1 MDYNPGQLDTDN
13 DGIGNVCDADDDG
26 DGVEDVVDNCPLD
39 FNPDQIDSNG
49 NGIGDVCDGTS
60 AVDDIL
66 QSIKVYPNPANDHL
80 KLVKGG
86 SEIKAWFIYDVYNR
100 CLVFDKN
107 VKGNEDVTISLMSC
121 NSGVHIIRIEL
132 ASGSTLIRRF
142 TVIK

>member
-60 AVDDIL
+60 AVMTFYNLSKCTQIL
-66 QSIKVYPNPANDHL
+66 Q
-80 KLVKGG
+80 
-86 SEIKAWFIYDVYNR
+86 
-100 CLVFDKN
+100 
-107 VKGNEDVTISLMSC
+107 M
-121 NSGVHIIRIEL
+121 II
-132 ASGSTLIRRF
+132 
-142 TVIK
+142 